1 MQIRRRDASK
11 QTRNLSRAQD
21 VEMPARLT
29 IRACAAGEARL
40 MKQGW
45 PEFGMLTISGK
56 TQPAPGPGVEFV
68 QKPFRPGACRS
79 NSEP

>member
-56 TQPAPGPGVEFV
+56 TQPAPGPGGVRPKALSAWRLSIEF
-68 QKPFRPGACRS
+68 
-79 NSEP
+79 